1 MSLCL
6 ISVPKLI
13 HAFPHSPIIAVFVC
27 CHFTSYLSTFCQL
40 HVHTIRLLP
49 IFHKYQTNPI
59 DPHSSWLHS
68 GKLVCLQ
75 AISQPLVSWQKSYAY
90 SGIVSHKKNNIK
102 KVFSGCKLY
111 PYICRLLPIFP
122 YIPPLKMPVNSPV
135 PRKTPS
141 FQEKHR
147 PHWCLASS
155 CLSFLPL
162 PPRPGLAWRVFVGSH
177 GGYNQYFMS
186 KIVQM
191 CYVCAYVYAYLHLII
206 YVYIHS
212 YADTTNCT
220 IANKPGTGN
229 PTRKIVCNASEHNLI
244 HKHRNG
250 PKCKYINH
258 LCISDMERNQ
268 VLFGS
273 FNQKFIGVGG

>member
-141 FQEKHR
+141 FQENIDR
-147 PHWCLASS
+147 T
-155 CLSFLPL
+155 
-162 PPRPGLAWRVFVGSH
+162 GAWRQAACPSCPYHLDQALRGVFLWGAMEDTINILCLKLCKCV
-177 GGYNQYFMS
+177 M
-186 KIVQM
+186 
-191 CYVCAYVYAYLHLII
+191 YVHMYMLI
-206 YVYIHS
+206 
-212 YADTTNCT
+212 
-220 IANKPGTGN
+220 
-229 PTRKIVCNASEHNLI
+229 
-244 HKHRNG
+244 
-250 PKCKYINH
+250 
-258 LCISDMERNQ
+258 CI
-268 VLFGS
+268 L
-273 FNQKFIGVGG
+273 

>member
-90 SGIVSHKKNNIK
+90 SGIVSHKKKTTSK
-102 KVFSGCKLY
+102 KFSVAANFTHTY
-111 PYICRLLPIFP
+111 VAFFPYSHIFP
-122 YIPPLKMPVNSPV
+122 PWKCQWTHRSQER
-135 PRKTPS
+135 PRVSKKNIDRT
-141 FQEKHR
+141 
-147 PHWCLASS
+147 
-155 CLSFLPL
+155 
-162 PPRPGLAWRVFVGSH
+162 GAWRQAACPSCPYHLDQALRGVFLWGAMEDTINILCLKLCKCV
-177 GGYNQYFMS
+177 M
-186 KIVQM
+186 
-191 CYVCAYVYAYLHLII
+191 YVHMYMLI
-206 YVYIHS
+206 
-212 YADTTNCT
+212 
-220 IANKPGTGN
+220 
-229 PTRKIVCNASEHNLI
+229 
-244 HKHRNG
+244 
-250 PKCKYINH
+250 
-258 LCISDMERNQ
+258 CI
-268 VLFGS
+268 L
-273 FNQKFIGVGG
+273 